1 MDYRLWST
9 LEIKLLTMGIM
20 PKGRSPLACRIFCRR
35 NGVKFPGKRQ
45 CDANDH
51 LIDEIEKKFSQEKDT
66 TMAKTKS
73 KPKTITASIKDAKA
87 EKSTGDKTY
96 TFRTIGVN
104 KIVDIGDN
112 IREVE
117 GIGDLVA
124 SIKAHG
130 IINPITVTSDFGMSS
145 KYRIVAGFRRFAAA
159 KKVGLESV
167 PCNIIASD
175 DKNLAEISLSENVTR
190 MDMTPYEECM
200 AVKGL
205 ATKKNTPSQIAKR
218 FGRTV
223 RWVLVRKKLA
233 DAGEK
238 VMEKVKTGA
247 INLAAAAK
255 LADLPDD
262 AFKEVMESANRTD
275 EWFIKNTLERYHKDL
290 SKAPF
295 DTACCMK
302 CDKCSACQKDLFEEQ
317 QAICLDPVC
326 WELKVHDFATAKV
339 QELCDQGKNAR
350 IGDVNHGYINYDD
363 DAYDYQIEEY
373 DEERLKQA
381 EEAGIE
387 KRVLV
392 DPSTGDTVE
401 YYDERD
407 LPGYEEKPEET
418 DEEREARQEEERR
431 QREFESVKRDLRSE
445 NIIKEICNII
455 RCENDETLVAVIAM
469 LPDSPLR
476 SEAVQKA
483 LGIEED
489 WPGPEDIPE
498 DKTEIDIY
506 DAITE
511 NMKDVLDDVTLDNL
525 EHIYRIISAG
535 TQMEFDPT
543 DEEVQVE
550 IERRNAEKSTKSEDD
565 DDNLED
571 EEDE

>member
-1 MDYRLWST
+1 MTRKST
-9 LEIKLLTMGIM
+9 K
-20 PKGRSPLACRIFCRR
+20 
-35 NGVKFPGKRQ
+35 
-45 CDANDH
+45 
-51 LIDEIEKKFSQEKDT
+51 KDT
-66 TMAKTKS
+66 Y
-73 KPKTITASIKDAKA
+73 TASVKDVKA
-87 EKSTGDKTY
+87 EKTSDSKTY
-96 TFRTIGVN
+96 TFKTIGVS

-262 AFKEVMESANRTD
+262 VFKEVMESANRTD

-363 DAYDYQIEEY
+363 DAYDHQIEEY
-373 DEERLKQA
+373 EEERLKQA

-392 DPSTGDTVE
+392 DPSTGETVE
-401 YYDERD
+401 YFDERD
-407 LPGYEEKPEET
+407 LPGYAEEPEET

-445 NIIKEICNII
+445 NIIKEICSII

-469 LPDSPLR
+469 LGDNVLQSD
-476 SEAVQKA
+476 AVQKA
-483 LGIEED
+483 LGIECSY
-489 WPGPEDIPE
+489 PGLEDIPE
-498 DKTEIDIY
+498 DKTETDIY

-511 NMKDVLDDVTLDNL
+511 NMEDVLDSVTLDDL
-525 EHIYRIISAG
+525 EQIYRIISAG

-543 DEEVQVE
+543 DEEVQAE
-550 IERRNAEKSTKSEDD
+550 IERRNAEKDAKSSSEDD
-565 DDNLED
+565 GDEDLDDDD
-571 EEDE
+571 E